1 MAARKAL
8 ESSDFYTVGWISPLW
23 FELAAAIAIL
33 DEHHN
38 RPCNFVQPLTD
49 TNCYTWGKI
58 GEHNVVIASLP
69 GGEYGPTRAATTA
82 SNLMST
88 FPQIRFGLLVGIGA
102 GIARPERGYDIRLG
116 DVVVSYPE
124 AGTGGV
130 IQYDLGKAKPDQT
143 WERNDPPTMPPLILL
158 QALARLRAY
167 HELGQSRLP
176 EFLEAM
182 PRKKARTLNSSPPD
196 SVYVHQ
202 GFENDRLFNS
212 SYTHVSGDGCGG
224 CDEREEVQRDERGS
238 TDPEIH
244 YGIIASGGTLFRDPA
259 RRDEIVK
266 DIGEECICFEMEA
279 AGLMRHFPCLVI
291 RGICDYAD
299 SHKNDRW
306 QRYAA
311 ATAAAYGK
319 ELLGYVPARDLQE
332 TQRALDFLRSMG
344 QEINKEVRATRSELQ
359 EWKQSDESRK
369 ILSWLKDTDPGAQL
383 SDFLGRRQAG
393 TGIWF
398 LNDDTFTAWLTGGQ
412 QRTLFCPGVPGAG
425 KTIMASIVVDELYRR
440 FQYDE
445 DVGISFLF
453 CNFGLRHIEKPKDMM
468 AGILKQLVRKNDP
481 LPEAVKNLYDI
492 NERKGTRPLYDE
504 LSIAL
509 DSTLSRYSK
518 TFIVADALDEAD
530 EAASQV
536 LSTLMELQSR
546 HHIRLLVTSRFVP
559 EITAKFNNSPWLEI
573 RANDDDVEKYVQDQ
587 IKQRLPYVAKDSE
600 LRTEVINKI
609 TKAVDGMFLL
619 AYLHVDSLRGKTR
632 PKAIKAAIS
641 KLQSGSGAYDRAYE
655 IAMGRIEGHIDEQ
668 VKLAKQTLTWIVC
681 AKRPLSAKAIQH
693 ALAVEIGES
702 RFDPDNMPD
711 IDEAISLCVGLVTRD
726 KKSDVVR
733 LVHYTTQEYFERTR
747 DRWLPEG
754 HQYIATTCLT
764 YLAFDAVRDVVLIE
778 DSPTPRERSKGLK
791 VYMANQFLYDYSCR
805 NWGHHARGHSVLMP
819 LIMHLLG
826 DAVKVAACAWPLKM
840 RLSNFIADEKKD
852 APGPPG
858 GIFVAAYFGLDD
870 VVLAFLEAD
879 IGNARLKDQKGRTPL
894 SFAATTGQD
903 STVELLLNRD
913 ADPNLDAH
921 GYSPL
926 LRAISNG
933 HERTAEILL
942 GRGANVCVTTDDSGC
957 DSGISSTKVELS
969 ANLRKKPFYSPLSR
983 AVEDGYA
990 TIANVLL
997 ERGANPNYQNEFG
1010 HSPLLVAV
1018 RRNNSALVNLLANHG
1033 ASINIEDSRLR
1044 TPLYNA
1050 VMHEHGVTV
1059 KNLVELG
1066 ANIHHKDD
1074 LGRSPLHL
1082 AVEFGKR
1089 ATVETLVSL
1098 GADLLSTD
1106 NSGCTPLHEAAVGGH
1121 AEIVRLLLECGA
1133 NPNLSDQYGQTPLS
1147 KAILHIHKDVA
1158 EKVVELLLERGADPT
1173 RKDHKGQ
1180 SVLSHAVTC
1189 RSNIVFQLLLRYE
1202 PEVDAA
1208 DCEGRTPLMKAARSG
1223 FEEGVK
1229 ALLDKGA
1236 DPNHKDHKRETPLSQ
1251 AARATDGSGEVVE
1264 MLLRE
1269 GSDPNFKNSDGD
1281 TPLIL
1286 AAERGH
1292 QHVVKLLLEQGVEPE
1307 SIGCYRQTALAKAAA
1322 ASSTEVVKMLLDNGC
1337 DPNFRDKYG
1346 ETPLSHAISTYSGN
1360 ETLIKLLLDAGA
1372 DLNVNNIEGTPI
1384 LLQAVRA
1391 DEVFGEDKTQLIKI
1405 LLENGADQESKD
1417 RDGRTALLMPA
1428 AYLHDL
1434 QTLEVL
1440 LQSGADVNS
1449 KDKDGRT
1456 PFSSA
1461 VQRTLFDDDEGL
1473 EISGLNLLLEAGAD
1487 LESRDN
1493 QGRTPISWAA
1503 TQCHLMVRFLLE
1515 KGAQPDLRDSD
1526 GRTPLSW
1533 AASGMGKRCA
1543 IFEELLERG
1552 ADPDSKDDH
1561 GRSVLSWVTS
1571 RSSDYDDTQK
1581 LVKML
1586 LKRGCDPDSVDDN
1599 SRNSVSYAAC
1609 HPAPKIVS
1617 LLLENGAQPNLR
1629 DNKGRCPFSYATGVE
1644 SNEST
1649 VKILLEKELYPD
1661 FKDLNHRTPLSY
1673 AAAHKN
1679 SAETVKLLLQRGAE
1693 PDIRDCNGRTPVS
1706 WAAAAGEAET
1716 IKLLLRSNVD
1726 TNSVDENGRT
1736 PLSWAGALCAEL
1748 LMANGADPNSKDNN
1762 GRTPLSWA
1770 AARRSCGVA
1779 KGLLENG
1786 ADPNSKDNNGRTPL
1800 SWAAAGKFHIQIVKI
1815 LLDNMSD
1822 PNSKDNNGRTPLSW
1836 AAVGTGPSSDRNEV
1850 VKYLLERTEHPD
1862 SKDKSGRSPFFW
1874 AAIHG
1879 FASAAE
1885 ILLQNGANPDC
1896 PDNEGRTPLLIAKQ
1910 KGWDRVVK
1918 LITGT
1923 KDDPDVVDFDDPD
1936 ADYQIA
1942 DPEQGL
1948 KIYEQFAVEDHVHD
1962 IVAELCKIPDAREEF
1977 RLGSGVWFDNH
1988 ADALDED
1995 DEKLSNL
2002 IVFRRK
2008 SRRNRDITPRGPV
2021 ESAIIREFQV
2031 TIQEGLEDSY
2041 LTHGRMDV
2049 QLRVPYDDPRTLYYH
2064 LGDPGVAERR
2074 QRRATE
2080 RHSILGSDSSQ
2091 TVVAELTPDLNVDD
2105 ANSEFAS
2112 PEQTTSEYLPSS
2124 SPVIISPRV
2133 TTRAAA
2139 TCAPPSRGTEGQRV
2153 R

>member
-1 MAARKAL
+1 MEADKAL
-8 ESSDFYTVGWISPLW
+8 ESPDFYTVGWISPLPI
-23 FELAAAIAIL
+23 ERAAASAIL
-33 DEHHN
+33 DERHK

-49 TNCYTWGKI
+49 TNCYAWGKI

-69 GGEYGPTRAATTA
+69 GGEYGTTPAAITA
-82 SNLMST
+82 SNLLST

-116 DVVVSYPE
+116 DVVVSYPRG
-124 AGTGGV
+124 GTGGV

-143 WERNDPPTMPPLILL
+143 WERNDPPTMPPLVLL
-158 QALARLRAY
+158 QALASLQAE

-176 EFLEAM
+176 EFLETM
-182 PRKKARTLNSSPPD
+182 PRKKARTLNSSQAD

-212 SYTHVSGDGCGG
+212 SYTHVSGDGCRG
-224 CDEREEVQRDERGS
+224 CDEKEEVQRDERRS

-244 YGIIASGGTLFRDPA
+244 YGIIASGNTLLRDAAA
-259 RRDEIVK
+259 RDKIVK
-266 DIGEECICFEMEA
+266 DIGDECICFEMEA

-481 LPEAVKNLYDI
+481 LPEAVKNLYDT

-600 LRTEVINKI
+600 LRTEVTNKI

-632 PKAIKAAIS
+632 PKAIKTAIS

-655 IAMGRIEGHIDEQ
+655 VAMGRIEGHIDEQ

-681 AKRPLSAKAIQH
+681 AKRPLSAKEIQH

-711 IDEAISLCVGLVTRD
+711 IDYAISLCVGLVTRD

-754 HQYIATTCLT
+754 HQYIATSCLT
-764 YLAFDAVRDVVLIE
+764 YLAFDAVRDVVLIQ
-778 DSPTPRERSKGLK
+778 DNPTPREKTKGLE
-791 VYMANQFLYDYSCR
+791 VYMAKYCLYDYSCR
-805 NWGHHARGHSVLMP
+805 NWGHHARGHSVPMP
-819 LIMHLLG
+819 LIMHLLE
-826 DAVKVAACAWPLKM
+826 DAVKVAACAWPLNM
-840 RLSNFIADEKKD
+840 PLNNFIADEKKD

-894 SFAATTGQD
+894 SFAATTGQE

-926 LRAISNG
+926 LRAVSNG

-942 GRGANVCVTTDDSGC
+942 GRGANVCATTDDSGC
-957 DSGISSTKVELS
+957 DSGISSTKIELS
-969 ANLRKKPFYSPLSR
+969 ANLSKKPFYSPLLL

-997 ERGANPNYQNEFG
+997 ERGANPDYQNEFG

-1018 RRNNSALVNLLANHG
+1018 RRNNSALVNLLVNHG

-1050 VMHEHGVTV
+1050 VMHEHGVMV
-1059 KNLVELG
+1059 KSLAELG
-1066 ANIHHKDD
+1066 ADIHHKDD
-1074 LGRSPLHL
+1074 LGQSPLHF
-1082 AVEFGKR
+1082 AVKCGKR

-1098 GADLLSTD
+1098 GADLLSAN
-1106 NSGCTPLHEAAVGGH
+1106 NSGHTPLHEAAVCGH
-1121 AEIVRLLLECGA
+1121 AEIVRLLLERGA
-1133 NPNLSDQYGQTPLS
+1133 NPNLNDHYGQTPLS
-1147 KAILHIHKDVA
+1147 KAILRSHKAVA
-1158 EKVVELLLERGADPT
+1158 EILLEKGADPNCKDKDGQTPLLQLQSRYQWEEMVELLLERGADPNI
-1173 RKDHKGQ
+1173 KDHMGQ
-1180 SVLSHAVTC
+1180 SVLLHAATR
-1189 RSNIVFQLLLRYE
+1189 RSIIVFQLLLRYE
-1202 PEVDAA
+1202 PEVDVT
-1208 DCEGRTPLMKAARSG
+1208 DREGQTPLMKAARSG
-1223 FEEGVK
+1223 FKEAVK

-1251 AARATDGSGEVVE
+1251 AARADDDSGEVVE
-1264 MLLRE
+1264 MLIRE
-1269 GSDPNFKNSDGD
+1269 GADPNFKNSDSNTPLSLAAGKGHQHAVKLLLEREADANSKNSYGD
-1281 TPLIL
+1281 TPLVL
-1286 AAERGH
+1286 AAEKGH
-1292 QHVVKLLLEQGVEPE
+1292 QHVVKLLLERGVEPE
-1307 SIGCYRQTALAKAAA
+1307 SIDRNRQTALAKAAA
-1322 ASSTEVVKMLLDNGC
+1322 ASSTETVKMLLENGC
-1337 DPNFRDKYG
+1337 DPNFRDECG
-1346 ETPLSHAISTYSGN
+1346 DTPLSQAVSKYRGN
-1360 ETLIKLLLDAGA
+1360 ETLIKLLLDEGA
-1372 DLNVNNIEGTPI
+1372 DLHVNDIKGTPI
-1384 LLQAVRA
+1384 LLLAVTA
-1391 DEVFGEDKTQLIKI
+1391 DNVVGEDKAQLIKI
-1405 LLENGADQESKD
+1405 LLENGADRESKD
-1417 RDGRTALLMPA
+1417 RDGQTALSMIATGLD
-1428 AYLHDL
+1428 DL
-1434 QTLEVL
+1434 RTLEVL

-1449 KDKDGRT
+1449 RDKNGRT
-1456 PFSSA
+1456 PFSIA
-1461 VQRTLFDDDEGL
+1461 VERRLSICEPLDT
-1473 EISGLNLLLEAGAD
+1473 SGLNLLLEAGAD

-1503 TQCHLMVRFLLE
+1503 TKCHLRVRFLLE
-1515 KGAQPDLRDSD
+1515 KGAKPETRDSD

-1533 AASGMGKRCA
+1533 AASRRNSRCA

-1552 ADPDSKDDH
+1552 VDPDSKDDH
-1561 GRSVLSWVTS
+1561 GRSVLSWATN
-1571 RSSDYDDTQK
+1571 RSSDYSDSQK

-1586 LKRGCDPDSVDDN
+1586 LKRGCDPNSVDDN
-1599 SRNSVSYAAC
+1599 RRNSVSYAAC
-1609 HPAPKIVS
+1609 HRAPKVLS
-1617 LLLENGAQPNLR
+1617 LLLENGAQPDLR
-1629 DNKGRCPFSYATGVE
+1629 DNKDRSPLSYAADVE
-1644 SNEST
+1644 RNEST

-1661 FKDLNHRTPLSY
+1661 FRDLNHRTPLSY

-1679 SAETVKLLLQRGAE
+1679 NAETVKLLLQRGAK

-1706 WAAAAGEAET
+1706 WAAAAYDAEGL
-1716 IKLLLRSNVD
+1716 KLLLRSSLD
-1726 TNSVDENGRT
+1726 SDSPDENGRT
-1736 PLSWAGALCAEL
+1736 PLSWAAGAASPCAEL

-1770 AARRSCGVA
+1770 AAERFGGVVDI
-1779 KGLLENG
+1779 LLENE
-1786 ADPNSKDNNGRTPL
+1786 ADPNFEDDNGRTPL
-1800 SWAAAGKFHIQIVKI
+1800 SWAAA
-1815 LLDNMSD
+1815 
-1822 PNSKDNNGRTPLSW
+1822 
-1836 AAVGTGPSSDRNEV
+1836 AAGPSSIRNDR
-1850 VKYLLERTEHPD
+1850 VKYLLERTQHPD

-1910 KGWDRVVK
+1910 KGWDGVVK

-1923 KDDPDVVDFDDPD
+1923 KDDPNVVDPD
-1936 ADYQIA
+1936 ADFLAWNTPICSLGFSR
-1942 DPEQGL
+1942 D
-1948 KIYEQFAVEDHVHD
+1948 
-1962 IVAELCKIPDAREEF
+1962 ELDSRSITSRRMGARSE
-1977 RLGSGVWFDNH
+1977 LGSSQPW
-1988 ADALDED
+1988 E
-1995 DEKLSNL
+1995 E
-2002 IVFRRK
+2002 I
-2008 SRRNRDITPRGPV
+2008 
-2021 ESAIIREFQV
+2021 
-2031 TIQEGLEDSY
+2031 EGLSGLWAAEA
-2041 LTHGRMDV
+2041 G
-2049 QLRVPYDDPRTLYYH
+2049 
-2064 LGDPGVAERR
+2064 LGDRR
-2074 QRRATE
+2074 SNVKMRGITEALAIAT
-2080 RHSILGSDSSQ
+2080 
-2091 TVVAELTPDLNVDD
+2091 TPETNPYLYPYCT
-2105 ANSEFAS
+2105 FA
-2112 PEQTTSEYLPSS
+2112 T
-2124 SPVIISPRV
+2124 
-2133 TTRAAA
+2133 
-2139 TCAPPSRGTEGQRV
+2139 
-2153 R
+2153 

>member
-1 MAARKAL
+1 MEADKAL
-8 ESSDFYTVGWISPLW
+8 ESPDFYTVGWISPLPI
-23 FELAAAIAIL
+23 ERAAASAIL
-33 DEHHN
+33 DERHK

-49 TNCYTWGKI
+49 TNCYAWGKI

-69 GGEYGPTRAATTA
+69 GGEYGTTPAAITA
-82 SNLMST
+82 SNLLST

-116 DVVVSYPE
+116 DVVVSYPRG
-124 AGTGGV
+124 GTGGV

-143 WERNDPPTMPPLILL
+143 WERNDPPTMPPLVLL
-158 QALARLRAY
+158 QALASLQAE

-176 EFLEAM
+176 EFLETM
-182 PRKKARTLNSSPPD
+182 PRKKARTLNSSQAD

-212 SYTHVSGDGCGG
+212 SYTHVSGDGCRG
-224 CDEREEVQRDERGS
+224 CDEKEEVQRDERRS

-244 YGIIASGGTLFRDPA
+244 YGIIASGNTLLRDAAA
-259 RRDEIVK
+259 RDKIVK

-481 LPEAVKNLYDI
+481 LPEAVENLYDT

-504 LSIAL
+504 LCIAL

-559 EITAKFNNSPWLEI
+559 EITTKFNNSPWLEI

-600 LRTEVINKI
+600 LRTEVTNKI

-632 PKAIKAAIS
+632 PKAIKTAIS

-655 IAMGRIEGHIDEQ
+655 VAMGRIEGHNDEQ

-681 AKRPLSAKAIQH
+681 AKRPLSAKEIQH

-764 YLAFDAVRDVVLIE
+764 YLAFDAVRDVVLIQ
-778 DSPTPRERSKGLK
+778 DNPTPREKTKGLK
-791 VYMANQFLYDYSCR
+791 VYMAKYCLYDYSCR
-805 NWGHHARGHSVLMP
+805 NWGHHARGHSVPMP
-819 LIMHLLG
+819 LIMHLLE
-826 DAVKVAACAWPLKM
+826 DAVKVAACAWPLNM
-840 RLSNFIADEKKD
+840 RLNNFIADEKKD

-894 SFAATTGQD
+894 SFAATTGQE

-942 GRGANVCVTTDDSGC
+942 GRGANVCATTDDSGC
-957 DSGISSTKVELS
+957 DSGISSTKIELF
-969 ANLRKKPFYSPLSR
+969 ANLSKKPFYSPLLL

-997 ERGANPNYQNEFG
+997 ERGANPDYQNEFG

-1018 RRNNSALVNLLANHG
+1018 RRNNSALVNLLVNHG

-1050 VMHEHGVTV
+1050 VMHEHGVMV
-1059 KNLVELG
+1059 KSLAELG

-1074 LGRSPLHL
+1074 RGQSPLHF
-1082 AVEFGKR
+1082 AVKCGKK

-1098 GADLLSTD
+1098 GADLLSAN
-1106 NSGCTPLHEAAVGGH
+1106 NSGHTPLHEAAVCGH
-1121 AEIVRLLLECGA
+1121 AGIVRLLLGRGVD
-1133 NPNLSDQYGQTPLS
+1133 PNLNDPDGRTPLS
-1147 KAILHIHKDVA
+1147 KAILHGRKAVA
-1158 EKVVELLLERGADPT
+1158 EILLEKGADPNCKDKHGQTPLLQLQSRYQWEEMVELLLERGADPNT
-1173 RKDHKGQ
+1173 KDHMGQ
-1180 SVLSHAVTC
+1180 SVLLHAATR
-1189 RSNIVFQLLLRYE
+1189 RSNIVFQSLLRYE
-1202 PEVDAA
+1202 PEVDVT
-1208 DCEGRTPLMKAARSG
+1208 DREGQTPLMKAARSG
-1223 FEEGVK
+1223 FKEAVK

-1251 AARATDGSGEVVE
+1251 AARADSDSGEVVE

-1269 GSDPNFKNSDGD
+1269 GADPNFKNSDGN

-1286 AAERGH
+1286 AAEKGH
-1292 QHVVKLLLEQGVEPE
+1292 RHVVKLFLERVEPE
-1307 SIGCYRQTALAKAAA
+1307 SIGSYRQTALAKAAA
-1322 ASSTEVVKMLLDNGC
+1322 ASSTETVKMLLGNSC

-1346 ETPLSHAISTYSGN
+1346 ETPLSHAISKYRGN

-1372 DLNVNNIEGTPI
+1372 DLHVNNRKGTPI
-1384 LLQAVRA
+1384 LLQAVGA
-1391 DEVFGEDKTQLIKI
+1391 NCFGEDKPGLIKI
-1405 LLENGADQESKD
+1405 LLENGADRESKD
-1417 RDGRTALLMPA
+1417 RDGRTALSMAGTVTRLDE
-1428 AYLHDL
+1428 LR
-1434 QTLEVL
+1434 TLEVL

-1449 KDKDGRT
+1449 KDKNGRT
-1456 PFSSA
+1456 PFSRA
-1461 VQRTLFDDDEGL
+1461 VERRLSSGRKGL
-1473 EISGLNLLLEAGAD
+1473 NISGLNLLLEAGAD

-1503 TQCHLMVRFLLE
+1503 TRCHRKVRFLLE
-1515 KGAQPDLRDSD
+1515 KGAKPETRDSD

-1533 AASGMGKRCA
+1533 AASGMDDRCA

-1552 ADPDSKDDH
+1552 VDPDSKDDD

-1571 RSSDYDDTQK
+1571 SSSDRGDTHK
-1581 LVKML
+1581 LIKML
-1586 LKRGCDPDSVDDN
+1586 LKRGCDPNSVDDN
-1599 SRNSVSYAAC
+1599 GRNSVSYAAC
-1609 HPAPKIVS
+1609 HPAPKVLS
-1617 LLLENGAQPNLR
+1617 LLLENGAQPDLR
-1629 DNKGRCPFSYATGVE
+1629 DNKDRSPLSYATDVE
-1644 SNEST
+1644 SNETT
-1649 VKILLEKELYPD
+1649 VKILLGKELYPD
-1661 FKDLNHRTPLSY
+1661 FRDLNHRTPLSY

-1706 WAAAAGEAET
+1706 WAAAASEAET

-1726 TNSVDENGRT
+1726 TSSVDENGRT
-1736 PLSWAGALCAEL
+1736 PLSWAAESLCVEL
-1748 LMANGADPNSKDNN
+1748 LMANGADPNSKDND

-1770 AARRSCGVA
+1770 TAKSFVGVV
-1779 KGLLENG
+1779 KILLENG

-1800 SWAAAGKFHIQIVKI
+1800 SWAATQSFVRVVKE
-1815 LLDNMSD
+1815 LLDNGSD
-1822 PNSKDNNGRTPLSW
+1822 PNFKDNNGRTPLSW
-1836 AAVGTGPSSDRNEV
+1836 AAVGAGPSSARNEV
-1850 VKYLLERTEHPD
+1850 VEYLLEKTQHPD

-1910 KGWDRVVK
+1910 KGWDGVVK

-1923 KDDPDVVDFDDPD
+1923 KDDPDVVDPD
-1936 ADYQIA
+1936 AF
-1942 DPEQGL
+1942 L
-1948 KIYEQFAVEDHVHD
+1948 
-1962 IVAELCKIPDAREEF
+1962 ARNTPYCSLGFSRDEWDSRSITSRRMGARSE
-1977 RLGSGVWFDNH
+1977 LGSSQPW
-1988 ADALDED
+1988 E
-1995 DEKLSNL
+1995 E
-2002 IVFRRK
+2002 I
-2008 SRRNRDITPRGPV
+2008 
-2021 ESAIIREFQV
+2021 
-2031 TIQEGLEDSY
+2031 EGLS
-2041 LTHGRMDV
+2041 G
-2049 QLRVPYDDPRTLYYH
+2049 PWAAKAG
-2064 LGDPGVAERR
+2064 LGDRR
-2074 QRRATE
+2074 SNVKMRGITEALAIAT
-2080 RHSILGSDSSQ
+2080 
-2091 TVVAELTPDLNVDD
+2091 TPETNPYLYPYCT
-2105 ANSEFAS
+2105 FA
-2112 PEQTTSEYLPSS
+2112 T
-2124 SPVIISPRV
+2124 
-2133 TTRAAA
+2133 
-2139 TCAPPSRGTEGQRV
+2139 
-2153 R
+2153 

>member
-1 MAARKAL
+1 MEADKAL
-8 ESSDFYTVGWISPLW
+8 ESPDFYTVGWISPLPI
-23 FELAAAIAIL
+23 ERAAASAIL
-33 DEHHN
+33 DERHK

-49 TNCYTWGKI
+49 TNCYAWGKI

-69 GGEYGPTRAATTA
+69 GGEYGTTPAAITA
-82 SNLMST
+82 SNLLST

-116 DVVVSYPE
+116 DVVVSYPRG
-124 AGTGGV
+124 GTGGV

-143 WERNDPPTMPPLILL
+143 WERNDPPTMPPLVLL
-158 QALARLRAY
+158 QALASLQAE

-176 EFLEAM
+176 EFLETM
-182 PRKKARTLNSSPPD
+182 PRKKARTLNSSQAD

-212 SYTHVSGDGCGG
+212 SYTHVSGDGCRG
-224 CDEREEVQRDERGS
+224 CDEKEEVQRDERRS

-244 YGIIASGGTLFRDPA
+244 YGIIASGNTLLRNAAARDK
-259 RRDEIVK
+259 IVK

-369 ILSWLKDTDPGAQL
+369 ILSWLKDTDHGAQL
-383 SDFLGRRQAG
+383 SAFLGRRQAG

-453 CNFGLRHIEKPKDMM
+453 CDFGLRHIEKPKDMM

-481 LPEAVKNLYDI
+481 LPEAVKNLYYT

-504 LSIAL
+504 LCIAL
-509 DSTLSRYSK
+509 DSTFSRYSK

-600 LRTEVINKI
+600 LRTEVTNKI

-632 PKAIKAAIS
+632 PKAIKTAIS

-655 IAMGRIEGHIDEQ
+655 VAMGRIEGHIDEQ

-681 AKRPLSAKAIQH
+681 AKRPLSAKEIQH

-711 IDEAISLCVGLVTRD
+711 IDDAISLCVGLVTRD

-754 HQYIATTCLT
+754 HQYIAMTCLT
-764 YLAFDAVRDVVLIE
+764 YLAFDAVRDVFFIE
-778 DSPTPRERSKGLK
+778 EDPTPSEKTKGLG
-791 VYMANQFLYDYSCR
+791 VYMAIYRLHGPGEKKGLEAYMENHCLYDYSCR
-805 NWGHHARGHSVLMP
+805 NWGHHARGHSALMP
-819 LIMHLLG
+819 LIIHLLE

-840 RLSNFIADEKKD
+840 RLSNFIADEKQD

-879 IGNARLKDQKGRTPL
+879 IGYARLKDQKGRTPL
-894 SFAATTGQD
+894 SFAATTGQE
-903 STVELLLNRD
+903 STVELLLNRN
-913 ADPNLDAH
+913 ADPNLDAD

-933 HERTAEILL
+933 HERTAEILV

-957 DSGISSTKVELS
+957 DSGISSTKVELP
-969 ANLRKKPFYSPLSR
+969 ANLRKKPFYSPLSL

-997 ERGANPNYQNEFG
+997 ERGANPDYQNEFG

-1018 RRNNSALVNLLANHG
+1018 RRNNSALVNLLVNHG
-1033 ASINIEDSRLR
+1033 ASINIEDSRLE
-1044 TPLYNA
+1044 TPLSSA
-1050 VMHEHGVTV
+1050 VMHEHGVMI
-1059 KNLVELG
+1059 KPLVELG
-1066 ANIHHKDD
+1066 ANIHHKDE

-1082 AVEFGKR
+1082 AVKCGKR

-1106 NSGCTPLHEAAVGGH
+1106 NSGCTPLHEAAVCGH
-1121 AEIVRLLLECGA
+1121 AEIVRLLLEHSV
-1133 NPNLSDQYGQTPLS
+1133 NPNLNDHDGQTPLS
-1147 KAILHIHKDVA
+1147 KAILHTHKGVA
-1158 EKVVELLLERGADPT
+1158 EILLEKGADPNCKDKDGQTPLLQLRSRYQWKEMVELLLERGADPNI
-1173 RKDHKGQ
+1173 KDHKGQ
-1180 SVLSHAVTC
+1180 SVLSHAVTR
-1189 RSNIVFQLLLRYE
+1189 RSDIVFQLLRSYE

-1208 DCEGRTPLMKAARSG
+1208 DCDGQTSLMKAARSG
-1223 FEEGVK
+1223 FKEAVK

-1236 DPNHKDHKRETPLSQ
+1236 DPNHKDRKRETPLSQ
-1251 AARATDGSGEVVE
+1251 AARADNDSGEVVE

-1269 GSDPNFKNSDGD
+1269 GADPNFKNCDGD

-1286 AAERGH
+1286 AAGKGH
-1292 QHVVKLLLEQGVEPE
+1292 QHVVRLLLGRGVKPE
-1307 SIGCYRQTALAKAAA
+1307 SIGRYRRTALAEAAA
-1322 ASSTEVVKMLLDNGC
+1322 ASSTETVKMLLDNGC

-1346 ETPLSHAISTYSGN
+1346 ETPLSHAISTYRGN
-1360 ETLIKLLLDAGA
+1360 ETLIKLLLNAGA
-1372 DLNVNNIEGTPI
+1372 DLHVNNRKGTPI
-1384 LLQAVRA
+1384 LLQAVGA
-1391 DEVFGEDKTQLIKI
+1391 NLFGEDKAGLIKI
-1405 LLENGADQESKD
+1405 LLENGADRESKD
-1417 RDGRTALLMPA
+1417 RDGRTALSMAGTGTRLDE
-1428 AYLHDL
+1428 LR
-1434 QTLEVL
+1434 TLEVL

-1449 KDKDGRT
+1449 KDKNGRT
-1456 PFSSA
+1456 PFSRA
-1461 VQRTLFDDDEGL
+1461 VERELSYGRKGL
-1473 EISGLNLLLEAGAD
+1473 NISGLNLLLEAGAD

-1515 KGAQPDLRDSD
+1515 KGAKPETRDSD

-1533 AASGMGKRCA
+1533 AASRRNSRCA

-1552 ADPDSKDDH
+1552 VDPDSKDDH

-1571 RSSDYDDTQK
+1571 SSSDWGDTQK

-1586 LKRGCDPDSVDDN
+1586 LKRGCDPNSVDDN

-1609 HPAPKIVS
+1609 HRAPKVLS
-1617 LLLENGAQPNLR
+1617 LLLENGAQPDLR
-1629 DNKGRCPFSYATGVE
+1629 DNKDRSPLSYATDVE
-1644 SNEST
+1644 SNESA

-1661 FKDLNHRTPLSY
+1661 FRDLNHRTPLSY

-1706 WAAAAGEAET
+1706 WAAAASET
-1716 IKLLLRSNVD
+1716 ETVKLLLRSNVKID
-1726 TNSVDENGRT
+1726 SADGNGLT
-1736 PLSWAGALCAEL
+1736 PLSWAAGANGEDLAPFSWSEGAKPLCEL
-1748 LMANGADPNSKDNN
+1748 LIANGADIDSKDNN

-1770 AARRSCGVA
+1770 AAGRFGGVM
-1779 KGLLENG
+1779 KRLLENG

-1800 SWAAAGKFHIQIVKI
+1800 SWAAAESCSSVVNI
-1815 LLDNMSD
+1815 LLESKAD

-1836 AAVGTGPSSDRNEV
+1836 AAVAAGPSSFRNQW
-1850 VKYLLERTEHPD
+1850 VKYLLERTQDPD

-1936 ADYQIA
+1936 ADYQIE
-1942 DPEQGL
+1942 DTYSVGGL
-1948 KIYEQFAVEDHVHD
+1948 SRDMMHSQAINFRRM
-1962 IVAELCKIPDAREEF
+1962 DARSE
-1977 RLGSGVWFDNH
+1977 LGISQ
-1988 ADALDED
+1988 
-1995 DEKLSNL
+1995 
-2002 IVFRRK
+2002 
-2008 SRRNRDITPRGPV
+2008 P
-2021 ESAIIREFQV
+2021 SA
-2031 TIQEGLEDSY
+2031 
-2041 LTHGRMDV
+2041 
-2049 QLRVPYDDPRTLYYH
+2049 
-2064 LGDPGVAERR
+2064 
-2074 QRRATE
+2074 AT
-2080 RHSILGSDSSQ
+2080 
-2091 TVVAELTPDLNVDD
+2091 A
-2105 ANSEFAS
+2105 AA
-2112 PEQTTSEYLPSS
+2112 
-2124 SPVIISPRV
+2124 
-2133 TTRAAA
+2133 RAAKA
-2139 TCAPPSRGTEGQRV
+2139 GLGR
-2153 R
+2153 

>member
-1 MAARKAL
+1 MAARKTL

-23 FELAAAIAIL
+23 IELAAATAIL
-33 DEHHN
+33 DERHN

-49 TNCYTWGKI
+49 TNCYAWGKI

-69 GGEYGPTRAATTA
+69 AGEYGTTPAAITA
-82 SNLMST
+82 SNLLST

-102 GIARPERGYDIRLG
+102 GIARPEQGYDIRLG
-116 DVVVSYPE
+116 DVVVSYPRG
-124 AGTGGV
+124 GTGGV

-143 WERNDPPTMPPLILL
+143 WERNDHPTMPPLVLL
-158 QALARLRAY
+158 QALASLQAE

-176 EFLEAM
+176 EFLGAM
-182 PRKKARTLNSSPPD
+182 PRKKARTLNSSQAD

-224 CDEREEVQRDERGS
+224 CDEREEVQRDERRS

-244 YGIIASGGTLFRDPA
+244 YGIIASGNTLLRDAAA
-259 RRDEIVK
+259 RDKIVR

-344 QEINKEVRATRSELQ
+344 QEINKEVRAARSELQ

-398 LNDDTFTAWLTGGQ
+398 LNDDTFTAWLTGDQ

-445 DVGISFLF
+445 NVGISFLF
-453 CNFGLRHIEKPKDMM
+453 CNFGLRHLEKPKDMM

-481 LPEAVKNLYDI
+481 FPEAVKNLYYT

-504 LSIAL
+504 LCIAL
-509 DSTLSRYSK
+509 DSTVSHYSK
-518 TFIVADALDEAD
+518 TFIVADALDEAGK
-530 EAASQV
+530 AASQV

-546 HHIRLLVTSRFVP
+546 HDIRLLVTSRFVP
-559 EITAKFNNSPWLEI
+559 EITAKFSNSPWLEI

-587 IKQRLPYVAKDSE
+587 IKELLAKNSE
-600 LRTEVINKI
+600 LQTEVTNKI

-619 AYLHVDSLRGKTR
+619 AQLHVGSLCGKSS
-632 PKAIKAAIS
+632 PKAIMTAIS
-641 KLQSGSGAYDRAYE
+641 KLQSGSDAYDLAYDA
-655 IAMGRIEGHIDEQ
+655 AMKRIEGHIDEQ

-681 AKRPLSAKAIQH
+681 AKRPLSAKEIQH
-693 ALAVEIGES
+693 ALAVEIGEP
-702 RFDPDNMPD
+702 RFDPKNMPD
-711 IDEAISLCVGLVTRD
+711 IDDAISLCVGLVTRD

-764 YLAFDAVRDVVLIE
+764 YLAFDAVRDVVLIKD
-778 DSPTPRERSKGLK
+778 DSTPDEKSKGLE
-791 VYMANQFLYDYSCR
+791 VYRANYCLYDYSCR
-805 NWGHHARGHSVLMP
+805 NWGHHARGHSALMP
-819 LIMHLLG
+819 LIMHLLEDG
-826 DAVKVAACAWPLKM
+826 VKVAACAWPLKM
-840 RLSNFIADEKKD
+840 RLSNVIADEKKD

-858 GIFVAAYFGLDD
+858 GIFLAAYFGLDA

-894 SFAATTGQD
+894 SFAATTGQE
-903 STVELLLNRD
+903 STVELLLSRD
-913 ADPNLDAH
+913 ADPNLDAD

-957 DSGISSTKVELS
+957 DSGISSTKIELS
-969 ANLRKKPFYSPLSR
+969 ANLRKKPFYSPLSL

-990 TIANVLL
+990 TIAKVLL
-997 ERGANPNYQNEFG
+997 KRGADPDYQNEFG

-1018 RRNNSALVNLLANHG
+1018 KRNNSALVNLLVNHG
-1033 ASINIEDSRLR
+1033 ASINIEDSRLQ
-1044 TPLYNA
+1044 TPLHNA

-1059 KNLVELG
+1059 KSLVELG

-1074 LGRSPLHL
+1074 LGQSPLHL
-1082 AVEFGKR
+1082 AVKRGNR

-1106 NSGCTPLHEAAVGGH
+1106 NSGYTPLHEAAVGGH

-1158 EKVVELLLERGADPT
+1158 EKMVELLLER
-1173 RKDHKGQ
+1173 
-1180 SVLSHAVTC
+1180 
-1189 RSNIVFQLLLRYE
+1189 
-1202 PEVDAA
+1202 
-1208 DCEGRTPLMKAARSG
+1208 
-1223 FEEGVK
+1223 
-1229 ALLDKGA
+1229 GA

-1251 AARATDGSGEVVE
+1251 AARADSDSGEVVE

-1269 GSDPNFKNSDGD
+1269 GADPNFKNSDGD

-1286 AAERGH
+1286 AAEKGH
-1292 QHVVKLLLEQGVEPE
+1292 QHVVKLLLEQGVKPE
-1307 SIGCYRQTALAKAAA
+1307 SIGRYRQTALAKAAA
-1322 ASSTEVVKMLLDNGC
+1322 ASSTETVKMLLENGC

-1346 ETPLSHAISTYSGN
+1346 DTPLSHAVSKYRGN
-1360 ETLIKLLLDAGA
+1360 ETLIKLLLDEGA
-1372 DLNVNNIEGTPI
+1372 DLHVNNREGTPI
-1384 LLQAVRA
+1384 LLQAVGA
-1391 DEVFGEDKTQLIKI
+1391 VVIDEYKAPLIKI
-1405 LLENGADQESKD
+1405 LLENGADRESKD
-1417 RDGRTALLMPA
+1417 KYGQTALSMA
-1428 AYLHDL
+1428 APCLADL

-1449 KDKDGRT
+1449 KDKNGRT

-1461 VQRTLFDDDEGL
+1461 VETELFDDGEGWEAL

-1503 TQCHLMVRFLLE
+1503 TQCHLMVGFLLE
-1515 KGAQPDLRDSD
+1515 KGAKPETRDSD

-1533 AASGMGKRCA
+1533 AASGMSNRCA
-1543 IFEELLERG
+1543 IFEELLEKREV
-1552 ADPDSKDDH
+1552 DPDSKDYK

-1571 RSSDYDDTQK
+1571 KSSDYGDTQK

-1586 LKRGCDPDSVDDN
+1586 LKRGCDPNSVDDN
-1599 SRNSVSYAAC
+1599 RRNSVSYAAC
-1609 HPAPKIVS
+1609 HRAPKVLN

-1629 DNKGRCPFSYATGVE
+1629 DNKGRSPLSYATDVE
-1644 SNEST
+1644 SNAST
-1649 VKILLEKELYPD
+1649 VKILLEKGLHPD
-1661 FKDLNHRTPLSY
+1661 FRDLNHRDLNHRTPLSY

-1679 SAETVKLLLQRGAE
+1679 SAETVKLLLQRGAA

-1706 WAAAAGEAET
+1706 WAAAAGETET
-1716 IKLLLRSNVD
+1716 IKLLLRSNVKTD
-1726 TNSVDENGRT
+1726 SADENGRT
-1736 PLSWAGALCAEL
+1736 PLSWAAGADENSQTSFSWAAGAKSLCVEL
-1748 LMANGADPNSKDNN
+1748 LLANGADPNSKDNN

-1770 AARRSCGVA
+1770 AVESFGSVV
-1779 KGLLENG
+1779 KILLENG

-1800 SWAAAGKFHIQIVKI
+1800 SWAAVGK
-1815 LLDNMSD
+1815 
-1822 PNSKDNNGRTPLSW
+1822 
-1836 AAVGTGPSSDRNEV
+1836 GPSSFRNDW
-1850 VKYLLERTEHPD
+1850 VKYLLKRTQHPD

-1923 KDDPDVVDFDDPD
+1923 KDDPDVVDIDDPD
-1936 ADYQIA
+1936 SDFLIA
-1942 DPEQGL
+1942 EVYGPTGPSRDEMHSESIRFSRFG
-1948 KIYEQFAVEDHVHD
+1948 ARS
-1962 IVAELCKIPDAREEF
+1962 ELGSRQPREE
-1977 RLGSGVWFDNH
+1977 
-1988 ADALDED
+1988 
-1995 DEKLSNL
+1995 
-2002 IVFRRK
+2002 I
-2008 SRRNRDITPRGPV
+2008 
-2021 ESAIIREFQV
+2021 
-2031 TIQEGLEDSY
+2031 
-2041 LTHGRMDV
+2041 
-2049 QLRVPYDDPRTLYYH
+2049 
-2064 LGDPGVAERR
+2064 ERR
-2074 QRRATE
+2074 
-2080 RHSILGSDSSQ
+2080 
-2091 TVVAELTPDLNVDD
+2091 
-2105 ANSEFAS
+2105 
-2112 PEQTTSEYLPSS
+2112 PSG
-2124 SPVIISPRV
+2124 PW
-2133 TTRAAA
+2133 AAA
-2139 TCAPPSRGTEGQRV
+2139 TAAARAAKAGLGR
-2153 R
+2153 